1 MSLSEV
7 VKMAQLSILALSGSP
22 SPTSKTARVA
32 DHILG
37 KVTREGIAVRHI
49 KLREL
54 PAEALLRGDMSVP
67 QIADAV
73 KAIEDARGIV
83 IATPTY
89 KAAYSGLLKVFLDM
103 LPQFGLSGKVV
114 LPCATGGTLA
124 HMLALDYGLRPVL
137 QSMGPRHIIQSLFL
151 PDADVRIEGDEL
163 VIEGKTR
170 AILDEAAH
178 HFRAALG
185 SAPAHDLP
193 GHPRPDRLTMVDVHN
208 PILSYG
214 KTG

>member
-1 MSLSEV
+1 
-7 VKMAQLSILALSGSP
+7 MARLSILALSASP
-22 SPTSKTARVA
+22 SSTSKTARLAQHV
-32 DHILG
+32 LG
-37 KVTREGIAVRHI
+37 KVTGEDLAGRHI

-54 PAEALLRGDMSVP
+54 PAEALLRADTSAP

-73 KAIEDARGIV
+73 RAIEDARGIV

-89 KAAYSGLLKVFLDM
+89 KAAYSGLLKVFLDL

-114 LPCATGGTLA
+114 LPCATGGSVA

-163 VIEGKTR
+163 VVEGKTR

-193 GHPRPDRLTMVDVHN
+193 GHPRPDRLTMVDGHN
-208 PILSYG
+208 PTLSYG